1 MLEGQTLRERLSGGP
16 LPVRKAIEL
25 TIQIAQG
32 LAAAHEKGIAHRD
45 LKPENVFITSDGRAK
60 ILDFGL
66 AKLTQP
72 EPALSS
78 ISVLPTTPPRTIPGV
93 VLGTIGY
100 MSPEQV
106 RGHTA
111 DHRSDIF
118 ALGALLYEMLA
129 GKRAFGGDTPMDA
142 MSSILKEDPPD
153 LPSTGDRPVPLALA
167 RIVDRCLEKNPAAR
181 FQSTR
186 DLAFALEGLSSHSG
200 TAVAAPDRPA
210 GRRRW
215 ALLTT
220 MLLAV
225 ALLAAIPVLVSHLRE
240 VPAVPNV
247 VRFTVGAPEGTVFS
261 GGSNPGGAYRPAQAV
276 SPDGRHMVFM
286 ARRANGAPL
295 LWIRSLASLVA
306 QPLAGTEGGL
316 YPFWSPDSRFVGFFA
331 DGKLKTIELA
341 GGPPQPLCDAP
352 LGEGGTWN
360 QDDVIVFAPSS
371 ESGLL
376 RVAASGGEAVAATT
390 LDPSSDKTHKFPQ
403 FLPDGRRFIFLAQPG
418 NEVRLGSLDSADVK
432 KVLSAD
438 SKAMYAPPGY
448 LLFVRGETLMAQP
461 FDANRGELGRDPIAI
476 AEDVPVNPTNGR
488 AAFSVSESGI
498 LSYRAGNTAVVSRL
512 VWFDRRGKELSVV
525 GEPARYSDLSLS
537 PDGTRGVVSLFT
549 DAAPDLWTF
558 DSIRGLPS
566 RFTLDPGID
575 MQPVWSPNGQRIVFA
590 ASRKN
595 ANAYELY
602 VKGIADGAPEEP
614 LFSDG
619 QAKYPFSWSPD
630 GQFILFGAI
639 GMAQDLWILPLSDRK
654 PRPYMQTQYSEFAAR
669 FSPDG
674 RWVAYRSN
682 EAGQADIYVAP
693 FPGPGEKQRIT
704 STGADGG
711 YPRWRNDGR
720 ELYYLASNQTLMAV
734 PVDGRG
740 AKFQAS
746 SPEALFPTRV
756 PLGRDSFDVSGDGQR
771 FLVLTSE
778 IEANADLVTVVLNW
792 PAALKKN

>member
-1 MLEGQTLRERLSGGP
+1 MPRRSPGVSDQGP
-16 LPVRKAIEL
+16 LPARKAIEV
-25 TIQIAQG
+25 AQCRSPAG
-32 LAAAHEKGIAHRD
+32 LAAAHEKGIVHRD
-45 LKPENVFITSDGRAK
+45 LKPENMFVTADGRVK
-60 ILDFGL
+60 ILNFGWRRGSRGNR
-66 AKLTQP
+66 AVGGRGQHSADRARGRRGP
-72 EPALSS
+72 WRARHASGRR
-78 ISVLPTTPPRTIPGV
+78 VRHRRVHVAGAGPRRPGE
-93 VLGTIGY
+93 
-100 MSPEQV
+100 SPV
-106 RGHTA
+106 
-111 DHRSDIF
+111 DIF
-118 ALGALLYEMLA
+118 SLGAILYEMLA
-129 GKRAFGGDTPMDA
+129 GHRAFRGETAADTMGA
-142 MSSILKEDPPD
+142 ILSADPPNVQN
-153 LPSTGDRPVPLALA
+153 PEHRNPRRRCS
-167 RIVDRCLEKNPAAR
+167 RIVDRCLEKVPSSR
-181 FQSTR
+181 FQSAS
-186 DLAFALEGLSSHSG
+186 DLTFAMEALSSHSG

-654 PRPYMQTQYSEFAAR
+654 PRPYMQTQHSEFAAR

-720 ELYYLASNQTLMAV
+720 EVVLPRFQSDADGRACRWTRGEVSGQFARGAV
-734 PVDGRG
+734 PNSRAARSGFIRRFRRRTALSRVD
-740 AKFQAS
+740 
-746 SPEALFPTRV
+746 E
-756 PLGRDSFDVSGDGQR
+756 
-771 FLVLTSE
+771 
-778 IEANADLVTVVLNW
+778 
-792 PAALKKN
+792 